1 MNKSNIYDLSSYCDD
16 TNETI
21 KGLGYA
27 NREIDVLP
35 LLYLYDNQEIPNDKL
50 FEIKEGDIVY
60 FEDRF
65 SIYLVIKFRQYE
77 EYYHNNTNLINR
89 INKINNNNQNNDLC
103 LIKFT
108 YDENNECTFIPVEG
122 LEFDID
128 YSEFEDCEG
137 QIIDLYHLKKEF
149 NETIDDLSNQS
160 FDCERLL
167 IKRQN
172 TLAILDCS
180 NEIKYEYSHIN
191 TVLLPIMKKSD
202 QVNNITHIITI
213 LKNLENKITES
224 DGITIHEYINKKQKK
239 NDDNVK
245 SLSKM
250 KKNELLEYIKKL
262 TNENQ
267 ILSSNVK
274 YLEESID
281 DKNNYIEMLDKE
293 KRLNNEKNNEIL
305 NCFLNFKKDINKNLE
320 NMEKIIKNNNIK

>member
-16 TNETI
+16 IYETI

-50 FEIKEGDIVY
+50 LEIKEGDIVY

-77 EYYHNNTNLINR
+77 EYYHNNSRLIS
-89 INKINNNNQNNDLC
+89 KINNNNNLNNDLC

-108 YDENNECTFIPVEG
+108 YDEDNECIFIPVEG

-128 YSEFEDCEG
+128 YFEFEDCEG
-137 QIIDLYHLKKEF
+137 QIIDLYYLKKEF
-149 NETIDDLSNQS
+149 NETIDDLSNQA

-172 TLAILDCS
+172 TLAILDCC
-180 NEIKYEYSHIN
+180 NEIKYEYNHIN
-191 TVLLPIMKKSD
+191 SVLLPIMRKND

-213 LKNLENKITES
+213 LKNLEDKITES
-224 DGITIHEYINKKQKK
+224 NGITIHEYINKKQKK

-245 SLSKM
+245 SLTKM
-250 KKNELLEYIKKL
+250 KKNELLEFTQKLIKDNEVLKSDAKL
-262 TNENQ
+262 
-267 ILSSNVK
+267 
-274 YLEESID
+274 LEEDIQ
-281 DKNNYIEMLDKE
+281 DKNIYIETLMKE
-293 KRLNNEKNNEIL
+293 KRLINEKNKDIL
-305 NCFLNFKKDINKNLE
+305 SCFLNFKKDILKNID
-320 NMEKIIKNNNIK
+320 NIEKMIKKNNIIN